1 MSKGTKITIPE
12 EPEVAQT
19 EQKSDEVVQ
28 VSKVDLQALL
38 ARVSELEKGA
48 KDPQGNM
55 ILEEITERKAIMR
68 KFQNKWVV
76 DFKNQ
81 GTAEKP
87 NYVKLEPVI
96 NPVTGVKEFVEHL
109 DIFLLGEKNP
119 ITIELREY
127 LRMTEREEVKIASR
141 KDVPW
146 LIKDGLVEVVNT
158 TNADMPKGSGVMKQ
172 MVAKGFY
179 SIYNVVL
186 DGNEV
191 EVRDYVLG

>member
-1 MSKGTKITIPE
+1 MSKTAKISIPD
-12 EPEVAQT
+12 EPEMTQEAPKG
-19 EQKSDEVVQ
+19 EEMVQ
-28 VSKVDLQALL
+28 VSKVDLQTLL
-38 ARVSELEKGA
+38 ARVSQLEKES
-48 KDPQGNM
+48 KEPQGNM

-81 GTAEKP
+81 GTSEKP

-109 DIFLLGEKNP
+109 DVFLLGEKEP
-119 ITIELREY
+119 ITMELREY

-158 TNADMPKGSGVMKQ
+158 TNTDIPKGSGVMKQ

-179 SIYNVVL
+179 SIYTVIL
-186 DGNEV
+186 DGKEI